1 MKARELRI
9 GNYVNSKGRFDI
21 VTRLEYVVFEDV
33 AMCWGQYYEQIIPE
47 PIPLTE
53 EWLLKFGFK
62 KPAHIWCGDKFHL
75 TNYDRDHSLWC
86 VAMNKNNAI
95 IANIRYLHQLQNLY
109 FALTGEELTLN
120 EKQDA

>member
-1 MKARELRI
+1 MEAKELRI
-9 GNYVNSKGRFDI
+9 GNYIDTGEFHIERARGIYKYNPSWYK
-21 VTRLEYVVFEDV
+21 YVHMFR
-33 AMCWGQYYEQIIPE
+33 

-53 EWLLKFGFK
+53 EWLLKFGFE